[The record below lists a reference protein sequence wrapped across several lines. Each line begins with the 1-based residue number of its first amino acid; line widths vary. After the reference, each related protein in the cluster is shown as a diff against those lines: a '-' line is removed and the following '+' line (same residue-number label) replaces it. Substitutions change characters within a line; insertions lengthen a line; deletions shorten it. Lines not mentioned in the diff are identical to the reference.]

1 MLCLKLV
8 LKNSLSSVLTADIGL
23 DIFSSQKMKAM
34 YLSAVFNH
42 KNDDD
47 NGNVMM

>member
-42 KNDDD
+42 DKNDD
-47 NGNVMM
+47 GNVMM